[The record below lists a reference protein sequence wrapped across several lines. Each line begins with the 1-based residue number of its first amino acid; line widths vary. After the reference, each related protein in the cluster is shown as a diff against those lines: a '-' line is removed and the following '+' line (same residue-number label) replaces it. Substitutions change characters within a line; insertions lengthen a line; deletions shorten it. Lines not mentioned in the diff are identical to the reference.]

1 MEGTAMIRF
10 RRLVLDNFKNVQHG
24 EIEFKDTQSGASVLG
39 IYGQNGS
46 GKTSVVDALACLRA
60 LMAREVLPAACRDYI
75 GAHSSSTT
83 ICVQLDVTLE
93 NELVKPL
100 AAVLSNFGSFSLQ
113 GHNSCTVEYEV
124 SFSPQD
130 SGTGIKVVREAL
142 SISGKSIP
150 KRKLLEV
157 SAEEGET
164 ELPKA
169 RWKSL
174 RALLDKRSAVELDM
188 ARVHSERDGCSFI
201 FSEAVA
207 KACLLGDGEI
217 DAATL
222 EKASKA
228 GQTAFITI
236 AIPLFMVLVE
246 AFWFAM
252 TQFFIF
258 STERSGEIALNHM
271 HLSSIREGNR
281 DTLAASAL
289 LEAPRDIVL
298 NIQQPVVLSRG
309 TEKSL
314 CDTVD
319 AINEVLGSI
328 VPGLSLLVNKL
339 GAETMEDG
347 SKGERV
353 EVLSMRGNVRVPF
366 RAESEGIRKI
376 VSMLSLLID
385 VYNNWG
391 SCLVVDELD
400 SGIFEFL
407 LGEILEVMAERGK
420 GQLIFTAHNLRALEC
435 LPSGC
440 LVFTTVNPSNRFIR
454 FQGLSNTSNLRNQ
467 YLRAINLGGQK
478 EHVYDP
484 TDRLAID
491 SAFYGAGH
499 PDEKGFDDLVRELGD
514 S

>member
-1 MEGTAMIRF
+1 MIRF

-60 LMAREVLPAACRDYI
+60 LMARESLPSVCRDYI

-83 ICVQLDVTLE
+83 IRVQLEVVFDG
-93 NELVKPL
+93 ELVKPL
-100 AAVLSNFGSFSLQ
+100 VRGFSGAGSFPL
-113 GHNSCTVEYEV
+113 GDLDSCLAEYEV
-124 SFSPQD
+124 SFAAD
-130 SGTGIKVVREAL
+130 GLGSGVVVTREAL
-142 SISGKSIP
+142 SVSGDGVSR
-150 KRKLLEV
+150 RKLLEV
-157 SAEEGET
+157 SAEGGDV

-169 RWKSL
+169 KWRSL
-174 RALLDKRSAVELDM
+174 RALLDKRSSVALDM
-188 ARVHSERDGCSFI
+188 ARVRAESNGYSFV
-201 FSEAVA
+201 FSSAVLTT
-207 KACLLGDGEI
+207 CLLGTDDNDGGV
-217 DAATL
+217 L

-228 GQTAFITI
+228 GVDAFFSV
-236 AIPLFMVLVE
+236 ALPLAVILVE
-246 AFWFAM
+246 TYWFAE
-252 TQFFIF
+252 TQLFIF
-258 STERSGEIALNHM
+258 STERSGEIALNVM
-271 HLSSIREGNR
+271 HLSSVRGTR
-281 DTLAASAL
+281 HGMLSVSAL
-289 LEAPRDIVL
+289 IDAPKDIVL
-298 NIQQPVVLSRG
+298 DIRRPVVVAQD
-309 TEKSL
+309 TETL
-314 CDTVD
+314 LRNTVA

-328 VPGLSLLVNKL
+328 VPGVSLLVNDL
-339 GAETMEDG
+339 GRETMDDG
-347 SKGERV
+347 SEGARV
-353 EVLSMRGNVRVPF
+353 EVLSVRGSVRVPF

-385 VYNNWG
+385 VYNDRG

-400 SGIFEFL
+400 SGVFEFL

-435 LPSGC
+435 LPSRC
-440 LVFTTVNPSNRFIR
+440 LVFTTVNPGNRFMR

-499 PDEKGFDDLVRELGD
+499 PDEKGFDDLVRELGE